1 MPENA
6 VQERKL
12 ETASVRK
19 GRVLF
24 AGCLAHIT
32 HDGFTDMLYVFFPIW
47 QQTFLLSFFQVG
59 LLKTAF
65 SGTMSLMQMPAGI
78 LAGRLGVLPVLCLGT
93 LLTGAA
99 VTTLGFAYFPVMLG
113 ILLVLG
119 GMGSST
125 QHPLASSAIS
135 SAYQGK
141 SSRVALSTYN
151 FSGDIGKLI
160 IPATAALLIA
170 RVGWRWALHL
180 LGGVGFLAAAVILL
194 ILLRIPLASVSKK
207 TSAAGKK
214 LGGLFTSGSMP
225 FAALSAIGVLDSA
238 TRMGFLTYLP
248 FLLKDKGA
256 TIPTIGLALSLIFAG
271 GAFGKFVCG
280 VVATRVGI
288 LASVVITELATA
300 TCIVG
305 MLGLSLKPALA
316 LCPLLGVALNGTS
329 SVLYGTVPELVPE
342 DRRNEAFAFFYTCT
356 IGSGGLAP
364 LLYGMIGDFV
374 GIKGA
379 LSVVAVTVLATI
391 PLTLP
396 LRGKLQDAD

>member
-1 MPENA
+1 VPESA
-6 VQERKL
+6 VQ
-12 ETASVRK
+12 VRDDEVAAEK
-19 GRVLF
+19 KWRVLF

-65 SGTMSLMQMPAGI
+65 SGTMSLLQMPAGI
-78 LAGRLGVLPVLCLGT
+78 LARRMGILKVLCLGT

-99 VTTLGFAYFPVMLG
+99 IIALGFAGTPLVLG
-113 ILLVLG
+113 ALLVLG

-141 SSRVALSTYN
+141 ASRVALSTYN

-160 IPATAALLIA
+160 IPASAALLIA
-170 RVGWRWALHL
+170 YAGWRWTLHL
-180 LGGVGFLAAAVILL
+180 LGVFGFLAAAAILL
-194 ILLRIPLASVSKK
+194 GLLHIPLASVSSKK
-207 TSAAGKK
+207 ATTDAKK
-214 LGGLFTSGSMP
+214 GGLFGSGSLP

-248 FLLKDKGA
+248 FMLRDKGA
-256 TIPTIGLALSLIFAG
+256 TVPTIGLALSLIFAG
-271 GAFGKFVCG
+271 GALGKFVCG
-280 VVATRVGI
+280 VAATRVGI

-300 TCIVG
+300 SCIIG
-305 MLGLSLKPALA
+305 MLGLSLKPSLL
-316 LCPLLGVALNGTS
+316 LCPLLGIALNGTS

-356 IGSGGLAP
+356 IGSGGISP
-364 LLYGMIGDFV
+364 LIYGMIGDFA
-374 GIKGA
+374 GIKFA
-379 LSVVAVTVLATI
+379 VAVVAVTVLATI

-396 LRGKLQDAD
+396 LRGKLQDAG

>member
-1 MPENA
+1 VPESA
-6 VQERKL
+6 VQTRSDDV
-12 ETASVRK
+12 ASAK
-19 GRVLF
+19 KWRVLF

-32 HDGFTDMLYVFFPIW
+32 HDGFTDMLYVFFPVW
-47 QQTFLLSFFQVG
+47 QRTFLLSFFQVG

-65 SGTMSLMQMPAGI
+65 SGTMSLLQMPAGI
-78 LAGRLGVLPVLCLGT
+78 LARRLGILTVLCLGT

-99 VTTLGFAYFPVMLG
+99 MTTLGFAYVPLVLG
-113 ILLVLG
+113 GLLVLG

-141 SSRVALSTYN
+141 ASRVALSTYN

-170 RVGWRWALHL
+170 RWGWRWALHL
-180 LGGVGFLAAAVILL
+180 LGGFGFLAAAVILL
-194 ILLRIPLASVSKK
+194 VLLRIPLASAASK
-207 TSAAGKK
+207 TAAGTKR
-214 LGGLFTSGSMP
+214 GGLFSGDSMP

-248 FLLKDKGA
+248 FLLRDKGA
-256 TIPTIGLALSLIFAG
+256 TVAITGLALSLVFAG
-271 GAFGKFVCG
+271 GALGKFVCG

-288 LASVVITELATA
+288 LASVVVTELATA
-300 TCIVG
+300 SCILG
-305 MLGLSLKPALA
+305 MLGLSLKPALL
-316 LCPLLGVALNGTS
+316 LCPLLGIALNGTS

-356 IGSGGLAP
+356 IGSGGVAP
-364 LLYGMIGDFV
+364 LIYGVIGDWV

-379 LSVVAVTVLATI
+379 LLVVAVTVLATI

-396 LRGKLQDAD
+396 LRGKLQDAG